1 MTRAKRLTVLL
12 EILRRQDIGAT
23 GPELASAFG
32 VNVQTI
38 YRDIDCLRSQ
48 GHPIETSV
56 EGFHFRSP
64 AAPKAAP
71 ATEEEF
77 TQEELEAIL
86 VGLAWIAGQEE
97 SPVAEAAQRATA
109 KIEAMLPPRSAGPES
124 VVCDSD
130 EPLDIVRACIEAERR
145 LHLDYRD
152 AKGRPSARV
161 VWPIEL
167 YGYDDSGMIAAWCE
181 SRNDFRNFRVDRI
194 QSLHMLDRYPMRRQ
208 TLLAKWQLQ
217 QDENPFY

>member
-1 MTRAKRLTVLL
+1 MTRAKRLSVLL

-32 VNVQTI
+32 VNIRTI
-38 YRDIDCLRSQ
+38 YSDIDCLRSQ
-48 GHPIETSV
+48 GHPIETTDG
-56 EGFHFRSP
+56 GFQLPRA
-64 AAPKAAP
+64 AAPQAADP
-71 ATEEEF
+71 LT
-77 TQEELEAIL
+77 TEELEAIL
-86 VGLAWIAGQEE
+86 LGLAWIAGQEE
-97 SPVAEAAQRATA
+97 SPVAEAAERATA
-109 KIEAMLPPRSAGPES
+109 KIEAMLPPRSVAVAP
-124 VVCDSD
+124 VMCDSD
-130 EPLDIVRACIEAERR
+130 EPLDIVRACIEAECR

-181 SRNDFRNFRVDRI
+181 SRSDFRNFRIDRI
-194 QSLHMLDRYPMRRQ
+194 QSLHILDRYPMRRQ